1 MVPCG
6 SPLAAQ
12 IGFQVANLS
21 KDNYKSVAKE
31 LYEVPTFP
39 NWSCEEAGGQSSSA
53 VMLTFYWKRLMCF
66 SLKLPFIIKN
76 MFLSLYILC
85 YFLLPAC

>member
-39 NWSCEEAGGQSSSA
+39 NWSY
-53 VMLTFYWKRLMCF
+53 VFIFVHTMLFPLACLLVPMGT
-66 SLKLPFIIKN
+66 
-76 MFLSLYILC
+76 LYN
-85 YFLLPAC
+85 